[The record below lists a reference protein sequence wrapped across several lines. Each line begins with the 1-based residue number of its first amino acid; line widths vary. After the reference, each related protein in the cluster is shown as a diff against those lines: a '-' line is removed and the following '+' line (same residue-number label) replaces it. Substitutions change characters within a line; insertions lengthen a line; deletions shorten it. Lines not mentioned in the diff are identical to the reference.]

1 MTDNPY
7 VGPRPFRRAEE
18 ARFFGRQTES
28 DQVAGEWLA
37 ERVTVLQGPSAV
49 GKSSLLN
56 AGVLPRLPR
65 EPQIKVLPVGRV
77 ARQSA
82 QPLAMATPYNAYR
95 YALLSTWSGP
105 DQVPDPGTELLD
117 FLRPHAEG
125 ASNLLIAIDQF
136 EELFTSVPGKNED
149 RLELLRGLGAV
160 LRELPVN
167 LLIVI
172 RDECL
177 GQLSV
182 VEAELPYAPVQLRLE
197 GLTRPDA
204 VEAVTGPLRG
214 TPRGFAPGAAEG
226 LVDALRTVTYTD
238 RLGRTETIVSDR
250 VEPLSLQIQCHRL
263 WAALDDD
270 LQVITAAHWAPG
282 GDAAHVMAD
291 FYLEAVRAA
300 ADETGQREQAVRSWL
315 AETFITEHGTRG
327 TAYRG
332 ITMTADMPN
341 ALADALVV
349 RHVLTTEARANAVW
363 YQLSQDRL
371 IAVARQAV
379 TVRRAEPGPGLP
391 ADYRAAAETALGV
404 GDFGSARR
412 FAEVAADGYQQAGDD
427 LRRAHAMALHGNI
440 AKAEGDLPAAVRSFD
455 AACSEFEIID
465 DQRSAARMRGELG
478 RIYLAMSDFAAAEEL
493 LRLATSQLPEDAE
506 LRVELGRA
514 LWRLGR
520 LVRAEAV
527 LNQALD
533 LSPALAS
540 GYVERG
546 LVRRALREVGGAVAD
561 LRQALAL
568 GGLTPGDEARA
579 RSALR
584 ELEQG

>member
-1 MTDNPY
+1 MSDNPY
-7 VGPRPFRRAEE
+7 VGPRPFRRREA
-18 ARFFGRQTES
+18 ARFFGRRTES

-56 AGVLPRLPR
+56 AGVLPLLPR
-65 EPQIKVLPVGRV
+65 EPQIRVLPVGRV
-77 ARQSA
+77 AQQAA

-105 DQVPDPGTELLD
+105 EQIPDPGTGLLD
-117 FLRPHAEG
+117 LLRPHAAG
-125 ASNLLIAIDQF
+125 ASNVLIAIDQF

-149 RLELLRGLGAV
+149 RLQLLRELGLV

-197 GLTRPDA
+197 GLTRQGA
-204 VEAVTGPLRG
+204 VDAVTGPLGG
-214 TPRGFAPGAAEG
+214 TGRSFAPGAAEG
-226 LVDALRTVTYTD
+226 LADALRTVTYTD
-238 RLGRTETIVSDR
+238 RLGRTETIVADR

-270 LQVITAAHWAPG
+270 IQVITAAHWAPG
-282 GDAAHVMAD
+282 GDAAYVMAE
-291 FYLEAVRAA
+291 FYGEAVRGA
-300 ADETGQREQAVRSWL
+300 ADETGQLESAVMSWL

-341 ALADALVV
+341 ALAEALVA

-371 IAVARQAV
+371 IAVVRQAV
-379 TVRRAEPGPGLP
+379 TVRRADPGAGLP

-412 FAEVAADGYQQAGDD
+412 FAEVAADGYQRAGDD
-427 LRRAHAMALHGNI
+427 LRRAHAMALRGNI
-440 AKAEGDLPAAVRSFD
+440 AKAEGDLPAAVQSFD
-455 AACSEFEIID
+455 AAMTEFEIIN

-478 RIYLAMSDFAAAEEL
+478 RIYLAMADFTEAADL
-493 LRLATSQLPEDAE
+493 LRDATSQLPEDAE

-514 LWRLGR
+514 LWRLGM
-520 LVRAEAV
+520 LVGAEAV
-527 LNQALD
+527 LNQAID
-533 LSPALAS
+533 LSPGLAT
-540 GYVERG
+540 GYAERG
-546 LVRRALREVGGAVAD
+546 LVRMALRDRDGAAAD

-568 GGLTPGDEARA
+568 GGLAPDDEARA
-579 RSALR
+579 CSALR
-584 ELEQG
+584 EMG